1 MSETYTFRS
10 IFSKPISY
18 AKDED
23 PIVISK
29 VIIPRIQRPY
39 AQGRLGEAET
49 KIRNSFLKD
58 IFKYLTSENDAI
70 MDFHFIY
77 GSIKNIEDITN
88 QIAGNRLM
96 LLGLGLKG
104 SVDSLTPSYLAAILE
119 QNWILIRQNEQII
132 ELLKDKH

>member
-58 IFKYLTSENDAI
+58 IFKYLTSEMMPSWTFILFMVLSRILKILQIKRVYLGAI
-70 MDFHFIY
+70 RWSAAFY
-77 GSIKNIEDITN
+77 N
-88 QIAGNRLM
+88 
-96 LLGLGLKG
+96 
-104 SVDSLTPSYLAAILE
+104 SVPSSLVSS
-119 QNWILIRQNEQII
+119 
-132 ELLKDKH
+132 

>member
-77 GSIKNIEDITN
+77 
-88 QIAGNRLM
+88 
-96 LLGLGLKG
+96 
-104 SVDSLTPSYLAAILE
+104 
-119 QNWILIRQNEQII
+119 
-132 ELLKDKH
+132 ELLCPCTHSIPKSNKRISSFYHFNPHCSSLW

>member
-88 QIAGNRLM
+88 Q
-96 LLGLGLKG
+96 KE
-104 SVDSLTPSYLAAILE
+104 YILE
-119 QNWILIRQNEQII
+119 
-132 ELLKDKH
+132 LLDGQQRFTTLFLLHWFLLN